1 MSLSKGVSTGSD
13 AGVTPKPFNP
23 TFTLILACFGA
34 FMAAL
39 DVVVVSTAL
48 PTLQSHLHA
57 GLSDLEWTINAY
69 NLVFACLI
77 LTAAALG
84 DRFGRRR
91 VYALGLLVFAASSV
105 GAALSGSA
113 AALITARVFEG
124 AGAAAVLPLSLTL
137 IFDAFP
143 PQKLGGA
150 IGIWG
155 GVTGLG
161 ASTGPVLGGALIQGA
176 SWQWIF
182 WINVPVG
189 LLVAALSLRAMRESR
204 GPRPQLDPIGL
215 FLVGLGFFGLTWSAV
230 RAPSVGWG
238 SGEVV
243 GGLAGGAVLILA
255 FLAWERRAR
264 YPMVPLA
271 YFRLRAFTTANG
283 VVFFVFMSMIG
294 ALFLLTQLLQV
305 GMGYSPLGA
314 GVRMLAWV
322 GTPLLVAPMAGQ
334 LSQRF
339 GNKPF
344 MLAGAFL
351 QGVGLIWLAA
361 LIKTGVTY
369 PSLVAP
375 LVVAGVG
382 GAMAFPTIAGA
393 VAGSVP
399 FQDFGVASGT
409 NSALRELG
417 GVTGVAVTAA
427 VFAHVGGG
435 YGSHAVFLHGVRP
448 AFYVAGAVSIVGA
461 LWALWAPSK
470 AAIAASQAAAAEQQ
484 PAPAVPQDAV

>member
-1 MSLSKGVSTGSD
+1 MSSAVHAT
-13 AGVTPKPFNP
+13 AKPFNP
-23 TFTLILACFGA
+23 TWTLILACFGA

-48 PTLQSHLHA
+48 PTLQAHLHA
-57 GLSDLEWTINAY
+57 SLSDLEWTINAY

-77 LTAAALG
+77 LTASALG
-84 DRFGRRR
+84 DRFGRRLF
-91 VYALGLLVFAASSV
+91 YALGMVVFSAASV
-105 GAALSGSA
+105 GAALSNTAGE
-113 AALITARVFEG
+113 LILARVIEG

-137 IFDAFP
+137 IFAAFP
-143 PQKLGGA
+143 PEKLGGA

-161 ASTGPVLGGALIQGA
+161 ASTGPVLGGVLIQNA

-189 LLVAALSLRAMRESR
+189 LLVAVFSLRTMRESR
-204 GPRPQLDPIGL
+204 GPRPQLDPVGL
-215 FLVGLGFFGLTWSAV
+215 LLVGAGMFGLAWAAV
-230 RAPSVGWG
+230 RAPGVGWG
-238 SGEVV
+238 SSQVLT
-243 GGLAGGAVLILA
+243 GLIGGAA
-255 FLAWERRAR
+255 FVAVFLLWERRAR

-271 YFRLRAFTTANG
+271 YFRVRAFTTANG
-283 VVFFVFMSMIG
+283 VVFFVWMSMVG

-305 GMGYSPLGA
+305 GMGYGPMGA

-322 GTPLLVAPMAGQ
+322 GTPLVVAPAAGM

-344 MLAGAFL
+344 MLFGALL
-351 QGVGLIWLAA
+351 QGVGLIWLATM
-361 LIKTGVTY
+361 IKPGVGY

-375 LVVAGVG
+375 LIVAGIG
-382 GAMAFPTIAGA
+382 GAMAFPTIANA

-399 FQDFGVASGT
+399 MQDSGVASGT

-417 GVTGVAVTAA
+417 GVFGVAIVAA
-427 VFAHVGGG
+427 VFAAHGG
-435 YGSHAVFLHGVRP
+435 YGSRPVFMHGVRP
-448 AFYVAGAVSIVGA
+448 AFFAAGGVSLLGA
-461 LWALWAPSK
+461 LWALWAPSRS
-470 AAIAASQAAAAEQQ
+470 AIAAAAGTAVAGQEPALAAAGST
-484 PAPAVPQDAV
+484 D